1 MNNNT
6 NNEIE
11 NKVVYINEEDDAM
24 NNVVHTSD
32 SRETLNDI
40 SVNKDVSIED
50 TVVDTNAYDTANIEE
65 DTYDDTVEEDTYNNN
80 VDDNEFEDYTSNNDD
95 MLLNLKQS
103 GYDSDGGDISDNDS
117 IATVDILRVDPLYLR
132 LTKFLET
139 DDGESVANTL
149 KKINE
154 QLITLNTNLS
164 KNR

>member
-1 MNNNT
+1 MNNT

-11 NKVVYINEEDDAM
+11 NKVVYINEEDDAI
-24 NNVVHTSD
+24 NNTNEND
-32 SRETLNDI
+32 SQEKQDD
-40 SVNKDVSIED
+40 SYVNKDVSIED
-50 TVVDTNAYDTANIEE
+50 TIVNSNVYENN
-65 DTYDDTVEEDTYNNN
+65 VEEGTYNENDTYNDN
-80 VDDNEFEDYTSNNDD
+80 VDDNEFEDYTSNTDD
-95 MLLNLKQS
+95 MLLNLRQQS
-103 GYDSDGGDISDNDS
+103 GYESDGGDISDNDS

-164 KNR
+164 KNH

>member
-1 MNNNT
+1 MNNT

-11 NKVVYINEEDDAM
+11 NKVVYINEEDDAI
-24 NNVVHTSD
+24 NNTND
-32 SRETLNDI
+32 SQEKQDD
-40 SVNKDVSIED
+40 SYVNKDVSIED
-50 TVVDTNAYDTANIEE
+50 TIVNSNVYENN
-65 DTYDDTVEEDTYNNN
+65 VEEGTYNENDTYNDN
-80 VDDNEFEDYTSNNDD
+80 VDDNEFEDYTSNTDD
-95 MLLNLKQS
+95 MLLNLRQQS
-103 GYDSDGGDISDNDS
+103 GYESDGGDISDNDS

-164 KNR
+164 KNH